1 MSSSEEAGADPIS
14 FDGWTTLMTDYPI
27 DRRGLVA
34 GAALTALFAAT
45 PARAQDKPMAPWAWT
60 DANGLIK
67 DLPKDKDPTTD
78 DAKKFPRC
86 RYCGMVRAQFSHT
99 RHLIHYEDDAVD
111 ATCSLHCAAIGLS
124 LNMDKGP
131 KAIWAGDAGAAAEV
145 KPLVDVDKA
154 FYVVDPSKPGTMTKV
169 SNAAYADKAKA
180 EAAAKA
186 EASAKAGAEV
196 VDFNAALRKAYLV
209 MADDTIMLRARRG
222 EMRKKAM

>member
-1 MSSSEEAGADPIS
+1 
-14 FDGWTTLMTDYPI
+14 MTDFPI
-27 DRRGLVA
+27 DRRALFA
-34 GAALTALFAAT
+34 GAALASLFAL
-45 PARAQDKPMAPWAWT
+45 PAGAQEQPMAPWAWT

-78 DAKKFPRC
+78 DTRKFPRC
-86 RYCGMVRAQFSHT
+86 RYCGMVRAKFSHS

-111 ATCSLHCAAIGLS
+111 GTCSLHCAAIGLS

-131 KAIWAGDAGAAAEV
+131 KAIWAGDAGGDGEI
-145 KPLVDVDKA
+145 KPLVNVDKA
-154 FYVVDPSKPGTMTKV
+154 FYVIDPSKPGTMTRV

-196 VDFNAALRKAYLV
+196 VDFNGALRKAYLV
-209 MADDTIMLRARRG
+209 MADDTIMLRSRRG
-222 EMRKKAM
+222 EMRKKAANPQ

>member
-1 MSSSEEAGADPIS
+1 
-14 FDGWTTLMTDYPI
+14 MTDHSI
-27 DRRGLVA
+27 DRRALVA
-34 GAALTALFAAT
+34 GAALAGLFAAA

-60 DANGLIK
+60 DANGLVR

-78 DAKKFPRC
+78 DTRKFARC

-131 KAIWAGDAGAAAEV
+131 KAIWVGDAGAEGDL
-145 KPLVDVDKA
+145 KPLVLVDKA

-180 EAAAKA
+180 EEAAKA
-186 EASAKAGAEV
+186 AASAKAGAEV
-196 VDFNAALRKAYLV
+196 VGFDGALRKAYLV
-209 MADDTIMLRARRG
+209 MAEDTIMLRTRRG
-222 EMRKKAM
+222 EMRKKAATPQ

>member
-1 MSSSEEAGADPIS
+1 
-14 FDGWTTLMTDYPI
+14 MTDFPI
-27 DRRGLVA
+27 DRRRLIA
-34 GAALTALFAAT
+34 GAAVATLFATA
-45 PARAQDKPMAPWAWT
+45 PARAQDKPMTPWQWT
-60 DANGLIK
+60 DANGLVK

-78 DAKKFPRC
+78 DTKKFARC

-131 KAIWAGDAGAAAEV
+131 RAIWAGDGGADGEL
-145 KPLVDVDKA
+145 KPLVNVDKA
-154 FYVVDPSKPGTMTKV
+154 FYVIDASKPGTMTRV
-169 SNAAYADKAKA
+169 SNIAYADKAKA

-196 VDFNAALRKAYLV
+196 VDFNTALRKAYLV
-209 MADDTIMLRARRG
+209 MADDTIMLRTRRG
-222 EMRKKAM
+222 EMRKKASMPN